1 MNHVLITGANRGIGL
16 EFCRQYLARGWR
28 VSAVCRQP
36 DTAAELQALQQQY
49 QAQLALHAADITSDS
64 QCQALAAQLAETP
77 IDVLLNNAGIYGPK
91 GVPLGELD
99 AGDFSAVLATN
110 AVAPILFS
118 QRLLA
123 NLQAG
128 RLKKLVF
135 VSSKMASI
143 ADNSSG
149 GSYYYRAAKCAL
161 NAAAMSFAKDTEA
174 QGIHTL
180 ICHPGWVQTDM
191 GGPNAL
197 INTQTSVTGLIAQ
210 IDDLSADTSGRFV
223 NFDGQIIPW

>member
-1 MNHVLITGANRGIGL
+1 MNHILITGANRGIGL
-16 EFCRQYLARGWR
+16 EFCRQYLDLGWR

-36 DTAAELQALQQQY
+36 ASADELQALHQQY
-49 QAQLALHAADITSDS
+49 PAQLTLLAADITSDS
-64 QCQALAAQLAETP
+64 QCQALAAQLADTP

-91 GVPLGELD
+91 GAPLGELN
-99 AGDFSAVLATN
+99 AEDFSAVLATN
-110 AVAPILFS
+110 TVAPILFS
-118 QRLLA
+118 QRLLG

-128 RLKKLVF
+128 HQKKLVF

-161 NAAAMSFAKDTEA
+161 NAAATSFARDTESL
-174 QGIHTL
+174 GIHTL

-197 INTQTSVTGLIAQ
+197 ITTQTSVSGLIAQ
-210 IDDLSADTSGRFV
+210 IDALSADTSGRFV
-223 NFDGQIIPW
+223 NFDGQTIPW